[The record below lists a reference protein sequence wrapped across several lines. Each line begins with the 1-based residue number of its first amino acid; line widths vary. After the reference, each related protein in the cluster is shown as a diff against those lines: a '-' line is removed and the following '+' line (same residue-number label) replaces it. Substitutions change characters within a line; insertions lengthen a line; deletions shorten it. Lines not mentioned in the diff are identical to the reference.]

1 MTVLFALLLG
11 AFAWTF
17 AEYALHD
24 WVGHLTR
31 GRTDFSREHLE
42 HHRREGY
49 FAPTPKK
56 ARTAA
61 LVLVPLGLAST
72 RLLGLAGLAF
82 TLGFAAAYLFYE
94 VLHRRIHTHAPWN
107 AYGRWARR
115 HHLHHHHRDAR
126 TNHGVT
132 SPLWDLVFGT
142 LAPVEP
148 VRVPRKRAPGW
159 MVGDTGELSSSYA
172 GDYVLVGPAPRPRDS
187 EHRAEPVR

>member
-1 MTVLFALLLG
+1 VTVLALFLG
-11 AFAWTF
+11 VFAWTF

-56 ARTAA
+56 ARTAV
-61 LVLVPLGLAST
+61 LVLLPMGGLAT
-72 RLLGLAGLAF
+72 WVFGLPGLAF
-82 TLGFAAAYLFYE
+82 AVGFAAAYVSYE
-94 VLHRRIHTHAPWN
+94 VLHRRIHTHAPRN

-132 SPLWDLVFGT
+132 SPLWDWVFGT
-142 LAPVEP
+142 LAPCPE

-159 MVGDTGELSSSYA
+159 LVDEAGEVRPAYA
-172 GDYVLVGPAPRPRDS
+172 AEYVLVGPAGVPPAGTPIR
-187 EHRAEPVR
+187 